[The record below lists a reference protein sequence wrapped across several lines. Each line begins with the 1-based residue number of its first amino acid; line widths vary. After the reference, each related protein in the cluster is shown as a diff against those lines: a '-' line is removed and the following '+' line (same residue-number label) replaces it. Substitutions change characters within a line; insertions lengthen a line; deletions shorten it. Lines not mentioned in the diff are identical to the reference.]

1 MSKPNE
7 KKRKLN
13 EKRLDAALIILG
25 AAGIG
30 GFATFT
36 PTPTVEV
43 PKQVVLGFADIT
55 MCLMIWKTYFK
66 EELSEK
72 ELLGMMG
79 GAGLI
84 ALAAGG
90 AGYVIAKGASGLL
103 HEVLNAAILPG
114 WIISGLVAASG
125 TAVLGAAWVWFCD
138 KKYQERPLLK
148 A

>member
-1 MSKPNE
+1 MSRINE
-7 KKRKLN
+7 KQRKLN
-13 EKRLDAALIILG
+13 EKRLESALIIL
-25 AAGIG
+25 AASGVG
-30 GFATFT
+30 GFATFA
-36 PTPTVEV
+36 PTPTIEI

-72 ELLGMMG
+72 DLLEMMG
-79 GAGLI
+79 GASLI
-84 ALAAGG
+84 VLAAGG
-90 AGYVIAKGASGLL
+90 TGYVIAKGASGLL

-114 WIISGLVAASG
+114 WLISGVVAASG
-125 TAVLGAAWVWFCD
+125 TAVLGAAWIWFCD